1 MTALDD
7 LRTLGDYMRH
17 RYASNRDR
25 HRWGI
30 AHRARL
36 IDTGEY
42 IRTSE
47 QRGMGLMQFL
57 VHRPEPYIS
66 TTEVIGT
73 RSRHHNGAALWMPST
88 PGNRHWPGCGCK

>member
-1 MTALDD
+1 MTALD
-7 LRTLGDYMRH
+7 DYMRH

-57 VHRPEPYIS
+57 VHRSEPYTS

-88 PGNRHWPGCGCK
+88 PGSRHWPGCGCK